1 MKKSQIS
8 FVELSSHKGDY
19 VDIDNMCKLLGMS
32 KRTLQMWR
40 DDGIIPYSKIVGKI
54 YFKVSDVIELLETKK
69 YGKSKN

>member
-8 FVELSSHKGDY
+8 FVELSSHKEDY